1 MDKTVPNPRLI
12 VISPCHNEAE
22 LLPATIAS
30 MAAQTVKPARWII
43 VDDGSTDATPDII
56 AAACREH
63 PWIETVRR
71 EQIGAR
77 SLGPRVVHTF
87 NAGFAAIG
95 GDDWELVSK
104 MDCDLTFPPDL
115 FERMLAMFADERLG
129 ITGPALDLV
138 VDGKKIGEERYA
150 THHVGGPL
158 KIYRRACYEAMGGLH
173 AYHGWDILD
182 VTLARYHGWAVRHD
196 PAIRAEH
203 HRIQGAAGGAL
214 KGRVVWGRGSYAIG
228 SHPLFGIV
236 RGIYRMSEPPKIIGG
251 FAFIWGFFS
260 SYFNAQ
266 VKRFPDKAVRRFL
279 RREQLHRIFH
289 GNRLPPESPQ

>member
-1 MDKTVPNPRLI
+1 MQNPRLI

-30 MAAQTVKPARWII
+30 MIAQTARPARWII
-43 VDDGSTDATPDII
+43 VDDASTDNTPAII
-56 AAACREH
+56 AAAAHEH
-63 PWIETVRR
+63 PWIEGIRR
-71 EQIGAR
+71 EQGGER

-87 NAGFAAIG
+87 NAGLAVI
-95 GDDWELVSK
+95 GDDPWDLVSK

-115 FERMLAMFADERLG
+115 FARMLALFADEKLG
-129 ITGPALDLV
+129 ITGPALDLEV
-138 VDGKKIGEERYA
+138 GGKKIGEERY
-150 THHVGGPL
+150 TTYHVGGPL
-158 KIYRRACYEAMGGLH
+158 KIYRRACFEAMGGLH

-196 PAIRAEH
+196 PAIRAVH

-214 KGRVVWGRGSYAIG
+214 KGRAVWGQGSYAIG
-228 SHPLFGIV
+228 SHPLFAIV
-236 RGIYRMSEPPKIIGG
+236 RGLYRMSEPPKIIGG

-260 SYFNAQ
+260 SYF
-266 VKRFPDKAVRRFL
+266 KKSIRRYPDRKLRRFL

-289 GNRLPPESPQ
+289 GNRLPPGSPQ